1 MSDLNLQPG
10 CELRNEHL
18 TGGCSTFPPDRVRLM
33 SWLGPYSI
41 MISDGPDP
49 LSQALIHDAS
59 AAYVGRAYEHIRQVR
74 RLGCRLVSPEV
85 NSSHLKNNPIVAFLK
100 RTSTSF
106 PAYKRAGATA
116 LGVFK

>member
-1 MSDLNLQPG
+1 MSDLNLQPV
-10 CELRNEHL
+10 CELSSEHL

-33 SWLGPYSI
+33 SWLGSYSI
-41 MISDGPDP
+41 MISDGPDAF
-49 LSQALIHDAS
+49 SQALIHDAS
-59 AAYVGRAYEHIRQVR
+59 AAYVGRAYEDICQMR
-74 RLGCRLVSPEV
+74 RLGCRLVSSEV
-85 NSSHLKNNPIVAFLK
+85 NTSHLKNNPFVGFLK